1 MDIKSD
7 LWVEEEEFWRI
18 LGEVKNNSLNWHTI
32 LPHRTTI
39 YDMVWYTTG
48 FYADEGGMPN
58 SLLITQNKKK
68 VQEKRIVAVC
78 GILRI
83 KILENHLY

>member
-58 SLLITQNKKK
+58 SLLITHKSQQKY
-68 VQEKRIVAVC
+68 KRSELLQCV
-78 GILRI
+78 
-83 KILENHLY
+83 EF